1 MPKATV
7 DNVGM
12 RLALAHPGAVRSLA
26 LLDTSAEEE
35 VAERRPQYEAMA
47 AAARASGAESVV
59 DAVAPFMFSRG
70 FCSRSRRG
78 WRRSGSVS
86 SPLSSRA
93 LNWRRRR

>member
-12 RLALAHPGAVRSLA
+12 RLALAHPQDVRSLA

-47 AAARASGAESVV
+47 AAVT
-59 DAVAPFMFSRG
+59 
-70 FCSRSRRG
+70 
-78 WRRSGSVS
+78 
-86 SPLSSRA
+86 
-93 LNWRRRR
+93 